1 MKAPKPK
8 NIKYYIIK
16 TVWKTKEH
24 EYNPVRL
31 KLLNFLFPPNCPWA
45 LRHGL
50 RYRLYNSIFYTLSAD
65 LNISILLSSK
75 MEPIFFLKVEHF
87 S

>member
-8 NIKYYIIK
+8 NIKYCIIK
-16 TVWKTKEH
+16 TVLKTREH

-31 KLLNFLFPPNCPWA
+31 KLLNFLFPPDCPWA

-50 RYRLYNSIFYTLSAD
+50 RYRLYNSIFYSLSAD
-65 LNISILLSSK
+65 L
-75 MEPIFFLKVEHF
+75 IFLFFYPQKWNPF
-87 S
+87 FF